1 MKVPVLTYHS
11 MKIHGNAYADNDLVA
26 LAADLETIHAR
37 GFRIVPLAH
46 IVAEWVK
53 SPAAWDG
60 QRIVA
65 LTCDDGADFDFADL
79 PHPTAG
85 VQRSVMNI
93 LRDFHARRRDASPHV
108 TSFVIVS
115 PEARR
120 ELDRSC
126 MIGRGWWNDTW
137 WREAAASG
145 FMDIA
150 NHSWDHNHDALP
162 ERFSHGVA
170 RGTFRSIATQELA
183 DAEIRV
189 AQSFLERH
197 VPHRGNTLFAY
208 PYGERSEYLVHEYF
222 PRFGPQLGLAAAFGD
237 GPGYFE
243 ADANPWAVPRF
254 VFGRDWKG
262 PDGLERLLEAAA
274 RR

>member
-1 MKVPVLTYHS
+1 MKVPVLAYHS

-26 LAADLETIHAR
+26 LASDLETIHAR

-46 IVAEWVK
+46 LVAEWRRLP
-53 SPAAWDG
+53 SAWDG

-65 LTCDDGADFDFADL
+65 LTCDDGGDFDFEDL

-85 VQRSVMNI
+85 TQRSVLNI
-93 LRDFHARRRDASPHV
+93 LRDFHARHRDASPHM

-120 ELDRSC
+120 ELDRTC

-145 FMDIA
+145 FMHIA

-170 RGTFRSIATQELA
+170 RGTFRTIDTQPLA

-189 AQSFLERH
+189 AQSFL
-197 VPHRGNTLFAY
+197 VQQAPNPGNALFAY
-208 PYGERSEYLVHEYF
+208 PYGESSEYLVAEYF
-222 PRFGPQLGLAAAFGD
+222 PRFAPQLGLTAAFSD
-237 GPGYFE
+237 GPDFFG
-243 ADANPWAVPRF
+243 ADANPWKIPRF
-254 VFGRDWKG
+254 VFGRDWKSRA
-262 PDGLERLLEAAA
+262 GLEAILAAAA
-274 RR
+274 R